1 MRVEYFEDTDTLQI
15 TFNEELVAE
24 TIDLD
29 EDTLLE
35 RDVEGR
41 LVSMTLEH
49 ARAHTDLESLLYKTY
64 RGSSAA

>member
-15 TFNEELVAE
+15 TFKEGVVAE
-24 TIDLD
+24 SVDLD

-35 RDVEGR
+35 RDADGR

-49 ARAHTDLESLLYKTY
+49 ARGRADLETLLYKTY